1 MFIGHRNCGSGDIMV
16 LACHVIS
23 QDDLTKQSYDF
34 MGRSP
39 SKEVNILQNLVA
51 IATLVVEIQWL

>member
-23 QDDLTKQSYDF
+23 QDDVTKQSYDF
-34 MGRSP
+34 MGRSL
-39 SKEVNILQNLVA
+39 SKQVNTLQNLVA
-51 IATLVVEIQWL
+51 IATLVLEL

>member
-1 MFIGHRNCGSGDIMV
+1 MV